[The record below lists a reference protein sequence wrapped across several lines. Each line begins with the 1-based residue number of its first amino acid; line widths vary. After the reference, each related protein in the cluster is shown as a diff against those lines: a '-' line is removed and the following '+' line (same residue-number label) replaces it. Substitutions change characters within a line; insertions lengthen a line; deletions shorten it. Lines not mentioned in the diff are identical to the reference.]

1 MCHRCKSAV
10 GGPSTP
16 RHARALSLP
25 RPRAPGDKHLLST
38 PRPPPHHLRDRHCD
52 HHHLTSLSHY
62 RFRWE
67 GGREREIGGCEIH
80 LSRSSAARTWRCR
93 LVQNP
98 RFCGWRLK
106 PGVQAWV
113 PAYAHGPTRGGN
125 GHRPISTQQC
135 KPDCCIAWCLPPWGG
150 RTSAEPE
157 LGLGPQ
163 HWPSGIPTTVGTP
176 DTPELLN
183 LMSGFSFIIRAGA
196 ASQAAA
202 RRPMGLKRP
211 MRTLLPQPHDAAVL
225 HSFPSR

>member
-25 RPRAPGDKHLLST
+25 RPRAPGDNHLLST
-38 PRPPPHHLRDRHCD
+38 PRPPPHHLHDRHRD
-52 HHHLTSLSHY
+52 HHHLTPLSHY

-113 PAYAHGPTRGGN
+113 PAYAHGPTRGGMATGQSAHSN
-125 GHRPISTQQC
+125 ASQIAVLLDACRRGAAGLRPSPNWVSAHSTGHRGFQP
-135 KPDCCIAWCLPPWGG
+135 L
-150 RTSAEPE
+150 
-157 LGLGPQ
+157 LGP
-163 HWPSGIPTTVGTP
+163 PTPNPTP
-176 DTPELLN
+176 FETPLDRVD
-183 LMSGFSFIIRAGA
+183 S
-196 ASQAAA
+196 
-202 RRPMGLKRP
+202 
-211 MRTLLPQPHDAAVL
+211 
-225 HSFPSR
+225 SR